1 MDSGLTL
8 TETALEWYPFKAMQ
22 AHDVLDHA
30 QPRLMSRVEYDRL
43 VSAGMFENER
53 VELIRGIVVRMSPN
67 GPAHA
72 DPIDVLTRHFVRAMG
87 DRAVVRVQLPFAASD
102 DSEPEPDLALVPP
115 RRYADRHPHQ
125 AFLIIEVADSSL
137 DHDRE
142 TKAPLY
148 ASSGVPEYWIV
159 DVKARRVS
167 VYDTITAGRY
177 ARVREFPIG
186 ERVVPSA
193 FADAAVDVADLFV

>member
-1 MDSGLTL
+1 
-8 TETALEWYPFKAMQ
+8 MQ

-30 QPRLMSRVEYDRL
+30 QPRLMSRDEYERL
-43 VSAGMFENER
+43 VAAGMFEDER
-53 VELIRGIVVRMSPN
+53 VELIHGIVVRMAPI

-72 DPIDVLTRHFVRAMG
+72 DPIDVLNRHFVRAL
-87 DRAVVRVQLPFAASD
+87 DERAVVRVQLPFAASD

-125 AFLIIEVADSSL
+125 AFLVIEVADTSL
-137 DHDRE
+137 GHDRE
-142 TKAPLY
+142 TKGPLY

-159 DVKARRVS
+159 DVNARSVL
-167 VYDTITAGRY
+167 VYDTVVAGRFT
-177 ARVREFPIG
+177 RTREFPVG

-193 FADAAVDVADLFV
+193 FADAALDVADLFV

>member
-1 MDSGLTL
+1 
-8 TETALEWYPFKAMQ
+8 MQ

-30 QPRLMSRVEYDRL
+30 QPRLMSRAEYDRL
-43 VSAGMFENER
+43 VAAGMFENER
-53 VELIRGIVVRMSPN
+53 VELIRGIVVQMSAI

-72 DPIDVLTRHFVRAMG
+72 DPIDVLNRHLVRALG
-87 DRAVVRVQLPFAASD
+87 DRAVVRVRLPFAASD

-115 RRYADRHPHQ
+115 RRYADRHPDR
-125 AFLIIEVADSSL
+125 AFLVIEVADSSL

-142 TKAPLY
+142 TKGPLY

-167 VYDTITAGRY
+167 VYDAISAERY
-177 ARVREFPIG
+177 TRVREFVVG
-186 ERVVPSA
+186 ERIVPST
-193 FADAAVDVADLFV
+193 FADAALAVADLFV